1 MGILEQVTNLKKQGV
16 PDDKIVSDL
25 SQQGISP
32 NEISNALKQ
41 AEIKNAVSGYG
52 KTKKCIHQ

>member
-16 PDDKIVSDL
+16 PDNKIVSDL

-32 NEISNALKQ
+32 NEISNALK
-41 AEIKNAVSGYG
+41 
-52 KTKKCIHQ
+52 HH